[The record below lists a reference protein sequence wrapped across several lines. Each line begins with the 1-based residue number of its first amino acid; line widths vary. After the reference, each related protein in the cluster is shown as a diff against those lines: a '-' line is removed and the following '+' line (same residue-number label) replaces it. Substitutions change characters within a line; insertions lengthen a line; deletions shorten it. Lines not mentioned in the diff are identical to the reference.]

1 MFKKLTVLL
10 IVLFISTL
18 SFAQF
23 SIGVKAGTNI
33 GKIDG
38 KSFEDE
44 FAYGYLLG
52 AFVEVGKGKISFQP
66 ELTFSQTQAKVDS
79 NFKVIYQGVFNSAYN
94 DEIKLNYL
102 SIPLVFNYK
111 LGKTIRLQ
119 AGPQFGVLMDNNKTL
134 FQNGESAFDNGEL
147 SMLGGA
153 EIKFSRLRV
162 TGRYVVGLNNINDID
177 NKDKWKSQAIQLSLG
192 LNL

>member
-10 IVLFISTL
+10 LALSLSTIGI
-18 SFAQF
+18 AQF
-23 SIGVKAGTNI
+23 SIGLKGGANI

-66 ELTFSQTQAKVDS
+66 ELIFSQTQAKVDS
-79 NFKVIYQGVFNSAYN
+79 NFKVIYQGAFNSAYN

-111 LGKTIRLQ
+111 LGKSLRLQ
-119 AGPQFGVLMDNNKTL
+119 AGPQFSVLMDNDKTL
-134 FQNGESAFDNGEL
+134 FQNGQTAFDDGDL

-153 EIKFSRLRV
+153 ELKFSRFRL
-162 TGRYVVGLNNINDID
+162 TGRYVVGLGNINDID
-177 NKDKWKSQAIQLSLG
+177 DKDKWKSQAIQVSLG
-192 LNL
+192 LAL

>member
-10 IVLFISTL
+10 LVLSISTIG
-18 SFAQF
+18 FAQF
-23 SIGVKAGTNI
+23 SLGIKAGTNI
-33 GKIDG
+33 GKIEG

-66 ELTFSQTQAKVDS
+66 EVVFSQTQAKVDS
-79 NFKVIYQGVFNSAYN
+79 NFKVIYQGAFNSAYN

-111 LGKTIRLQ
+111 LGRSLRLQ
-119 AGPQFGVLMDNNKTL
+119 AGPQFSVLMDNEKTL
-134 FQNGESAFDNGEL
+134 FQNGQSAFDDGDL

-153 EIKFSRLRV
+153 ELKFSRFRV
-162 TGRYVVGLNNINDID
+162 TGRYVVGLSNINDID
-177 NKDKWKSQAIQLSLG
+177 NKDKWKSQAIQVSLG
-192 LNL
+192 LSL